1 MSMNKIFM
9 IGALEAA
16 SILIIVATTTVV
28 ETAVD
33 KSSSNFGLLS
43 TSPNNDAAV
52 ADSLATGL
60 CCRR

>member
-1 MSMNKIFM
+1 M
-9 IGALEAA
+9 IGALVAA

-43 TSPNNDAAV
+43 TSPNKDAG
-52 ADSLATGL
+52 SRGL
-60 CCRR
+60 SGDWTML